1 MSKVGA
7 GGASGA
13 GGVSVVGNVS
23 SGIKLPRGFVY
34 PSNISEMSVVGVC
47 GVSVVSLGVWFE
59 GVVSVEV
66 EFVPSRASMILPT
79 TSLTTSAIDG
89 VEDAEEVDVSVPS
102 FSDWISPEL
111 VLVDTGAGMTEAS
124 SVVVAVDVDVSSVLV
139 AVLVATIG
147 SVVVARVFISSV
159 KMPVATSLPY
169 EKILNICIDSP
180 LFTPWRIILFP
191 ILISESDIFVK

>member
-89 VEDAEEVDVSVPS
+89 VEEVDVSVPS

-191 ILISESDIFVK
+191 ILISESEIFVK